1 MAGVDSTDELLTIIV
16 SAGSTRDAAID
27 FNGVGGNMKRAAA
40 VRLFSAM
47 LELARDKGTD
57 GLDVMIY
64 DDAIEVAY
72 QRDDDEGMILFRFDR

>member
-1 MAGVDSTDELLTIIV
+1 MAVDDPNGLVTIIV
-16 SAGSTRDAAID
+16 SAGDTRDQAID
-27 FNGVGGNMKRAAA
+27 FNGVGGNLKRVAL

-47 LELARDKGTD
+47 LELARDATTD

-72 QRDDDEGMILFRFDR
+72 QRDDDEGTIVFKFER